1 LFQNEWTGT
10 TSDEGN
16 ESTRAPARSQFA
28 RHVDRAMMARKNSH
42 PQRRFHGTGP
52 VNTGGEIMVRFA
64 SRSGTRLRALPG
76 IAAGILFAA
85 FAASPLPAAAQ
96 SADSFPTRPIKVLV
110 PYAPGGA
117 TDIIARIVAAKLTES
132 LGQSVL
138 VENRPGASGNLA
150 LEAVAKAPA
159 DGYTLFVGNV
169 STNTINENTFAS
181 QLQIKPSRDLVGIAK
196 LVEIP
201 HIIATTAAFPANSVA
216 DLIALAKKDPGK
228 INYASAGLGSYPHLD
243 MEKLM
248 KTAGIQMTHIPYK
261 GGAGQM
267 IPAIIS
273 GEAPVA
279 FLNLSSALPH
289 VRSGR
294 MKAIATTAP
303 GRLVE
308 LPNVPTMAEQGFPGI
323 GTNAWQGMFAPAATP
338 KPIIDKIYQSVA
350 AVLSNPEMKEQLAK
364 QMLDVTLSPSPAQFQ
379 QLVEKET
386 RAWGDFLREAKIKIE

>member
-1 LFQNEWTGT
+1 M
-10 TSDEGN
+10 
-16 ESTRAPARSQFA
+16 RA
-28 RHVDRAMMARKNSH
+28 
-42 PQRRFHGTGP
+42 T
-52 VNTGGEIMVRFA
+52 
-64 SRSGTRLRALPG
+64 
-76 IAAGILFAA
+76 AA
-85 FAASPLPAAAQ
+85 FAALAALPVLAPAQ
-96 SADSFPTRPIKVLV
+96 SADSYPSRSVRILV

-132 LGQSVL
+132 LGQSFV
-138 VENRPGASGNLA
+138 VENRAGASGNLA

-181 QLQIKPSRDLVGIAK
+181 TLTIKPSRDLVGIAK

-201 HIIATTAAFPANSVA
+201 HIIATTANFPANSVA
-216 DLIALAKKDPGK
+216 DLVALAKKDPGK

-243 MEKLM
+243 MEKLQ
-248 KTAGIQMTHIPYK
+248 KAAGITLTHIPYK

-267 IPAIIS
+267 IPAIIA

-279 FLNLSSALPH
+279 FLNLSSALPQIK
-289 VRSGR
+289 GGK

-303 GRLVE
+303 TRLAE
-308 LPNVPTMAEQGFPGI
+308 LPNVATMAEQGYPGI

-338 KPIIDKIYQSVA
+338 KPVVDKIYQSIA
-350 AVLSNPEMKEQLAK
+350 AVLSNAEMKDRLSK
-364 QMLDVTLSPSPAQFQ
+364 QMLDVTLSASPAQFQ

-386 RAWGDFLREAKIKIE
+386 QAWGDFLREAKIKIE

>member
-1 LFQNEWTGT
+1 MLFRILLG
-10 TSDEGN
+10 
-16 ESTRAPARSQFA
+16 
-28 RHVDRAMMARKNSH
+28 
-42 PQRRFHGTGP
+42 
-52 VNTGGEIMVRFA
+52 
-64 SRSGTRLRALPG
+64 L
-76 IAAGILFAA
+76 LFAGSA
-85 FAASPLPAAAQ
+85 LAQ
-96 SADSFPTRPIKVLV
+96 DYPNRPVKIIV
-110 PYAPGGA
+110 PYAPGGS
-117 TDIIARIVAAKLTES
+117 TDIIGRIVAQRLTES

-138 VENRPGASGNLA
+138 VENRTGASGNLA

-169 STNTINENTFAS
+169 STNTINENTFAH

-201 HIIATTAAFPANSVA
+201 HIIATTAGFPANSVV

-267 IPAIIS
+267 IPAIIA
-273 GEAPVA
+273 GETQVA

-294 MKAIATTAP
+294 MKAI
-303 GRLVE
+303 
-308 LPNVPTMAEQGFPGI
+308 
-323 GTNAWQGMFAPAATP
+323 
-338 KPIIDKIYQSVA
+338 
-350 AVLSNPEMKEQLAK
+350 
-364 QMLDVTLSPSPAQFQ
+364 
-379 QLVEKET
+379 
-386 RAWGDFLREAKIKIE
+386 